1 VRKAPR
7 SLAALIAQIRG
18 RVGGKAERVRHRLL
32 ARPTQEDVLH
42 GFRFILGREP
52 EHEGAI
58 EAHMNVATVA
68 ELREILL
75 SSDEFSGKYKF
86 MYPDVS
92 EHPIASIDRRTIV
105 FIHLQKTGGTSL
117 RSMLGKQFPDDRRCP
132 VFEDK
137 LHLLSI
143 AELARYDFFSGHFD
157 ISAIRFIPRDDIKT
171 VALFR
176 EPRARLISFYRF
188 LRSHPLG
195 DEFSGDQLIP
205 LAHELTAEE
214 FFENPQLRLFSA
226 VNNHYL
232 FALGRSFAWF
242 DQNRSSLS
250 REALSHVLE
259 DAKLQICALT
269 ALGITERFDHSIQLI
284 WKSLNLPPPSSMEE
298 VNVTDKIVE
307 NDLRFRR
314 VEAVRMTPRLA
325 TATEDL
331 IEYDDILYEFAVQE
345 FNRRFAEL
353 QSTH

>member
-7 SLAALIAQIRG
+7 SLADLITQIRG
-18 RVGGKAERVRHRLL
+18 SGDGKADRVRHRLL

-52 EHEGAI
+52 EDEGAI
-58 EAHMNVATVA
+58 EAHMKVATVA

-86 MYPDVS
+86 MFPDAS

-117 RSMLGKQFPDDRRCP
+117 RSMLGKHFSDDRKCP

-143 AELARYDFFSGHFD
+143 AELAQYDLFSGHFD

-195 DEFSGDQLIP
+195 DEFAGDQFMA

-214 FFENPQLRLFSA
+214 FFENPQLRLLST

-232 FALGRSFAWF
+232 LALGRSFAWF
-242 DQNRSSLS
+242 HQNKSSLS
-250 REALSHVLE
+250 REALSHALE
-259 DAKLQICALT
+259 NAKLQIRALT

-284 WKSLNLPPPSSMEE
+284 WKSLNLPPPSSMVE
-298 VNVTDKIVE
+298 VHVTDTFVE
-307 NDLRFRR
+307 NDPRFRR

-325 TATEDL
+325 TAIEDL

-345 FNRRFAEL
+345 FNQRFAEL
-353 QSTH
+353 QSSH